1 MAVGLTTVTGVT
13 GTLLEAR
20 RTAPSTS
27 TGMKI
32 YHGGG
37 TMIYAPVPDGPSVK
51 RRESTLLDNISST
64 FMLDINRY
72 YELV

>member
-13 GTLLEAR
+13 GTLLEAQ

-32 YHGGG
+32 YHGAG
-37 TMIYAPVPDGPSVK
+37 TMIYAPVPGGPSVK
-51 RRESTLLDNISST
+51 RSESTLLDNNI
-64 FMLDINRY
+64 Y
-72 YELV
+72 VGY